1 METKTM
7 VDEMQLR
14 YPNCIMLFQ
23 LDDFYFA
30 YGEDAAAISNVCGIY
45 SLPDGEMGTSTS
57 FSRHTAPR
65 IIRQL
70 IGAGLQVAVANR
82 DCAAY
87 NFN

>member
-30 YGEDAAAISNVCGIY
+30 YGEHACIISDVCGIY
-45 SLPDGEMGTSTS
+45 SLPDGKMGTSTS
-57 FSRHTAPR
+57 FSRHTAPK

-82 DCAAY
+82 DTAAY
-87 NFN
+87 NLN

>member
-30 YGEDAAAISNVCGIY
+30 YGEHANIISDICNIY
-45 SLPDGEMGTSTS
+45 SLPDGDMGMSTS
-57 FSRHTAPR
+57 FSRHSAPR

-70 IGAGLQVAVANR
+70 IGAGHQVAVANR

-87 NFN
+87 NLN